1 MNKKRSSIEQEFDDD
16 MIRTVNELTP
26 DTKIAD
32 LVGWQLVSPDQIEA
46 RKKYGETERKKHKE
60 KEFVFMKKEFFS
72 EAKEGLNLGEIGLL
86 LFLARYMK
94 FGSEGKLFSKNE
106 RLTVSEIGR
115 MIGRK
120 PTAVKK
126 ALNELEKR
134 SLIYKV
140 KEGRNV
146 YVELSDDL
154 FTCGSLSGEEVKT
167 VKIFKVKLAEVAK
180 KLSLNELGLFMQML
194 EFMHWKTHVLCDNP
208 EEKLT
213 EQLILWK
220 RADVCEAF
228 GVSRNFVSATLRK
241 LMDIRAIGEVRTVN
255 QGIVLHP
262 NIVSRQ
268 KNTPTWDEIC
278 DAIDN
283 GLTKE
288 NFKKQLN

>member
-1 MNKKRSSIEQEFDDD
+1 
-16 MIRTVNELTP
+16 MIRSMRDITP
-26 DTKIAD
+26 ETKVGD
-32 LVGWQLVSPDQIEA
+32 LQGWQFISPDQQEA
-46 RKKYGETERKKHKE
+46 RKKFGDMERKKQKE
-60 KEFVFMKKEFFS
+60 REFVFMKKEFFS
-72 EAKEGLNLGEIGLL
+72 EAKQGLSLGEIGLL

-94 FGSEGKLFSKNE
+94 YGDEGKLTHKNE
-106 RLTVSEIGR
+106 RMTVSELSKLI
-115 MIGRK
+115 
-120 PTAVKK
+120 KK
-126 ALNELEKR
+126 STRQVERILNELEKR
-134 SLIYKV
+134 SLLFRV

-146 YVELSDDL
+146 YIELSDEL
-154 FTCGSLSGEEVKT
+154 FTCGSLNGEDVKT

-208 EEKLT
+208 EEELT

-220 RADVCEAF
+220 RADVSEAF

-268 KNTPTWDEIC
+268 KNTPTWDEIV

-288 NFKKQLN
+288 NFKKK